1 MVECW
6 SSIHRAL
13 VLIPRNKEAEG
24 ARQLC
29 VEEGGGMG
37 QRVVS
42 DAHWL
47 SC

>member
-1 MVECW
+1 MVVW

-13 VLIPRNKEAEG
+13 GLIPRNKGMEG
-24 ARQLC
+24 VRQLC
-29 VEEGGGMG
+29 VGKDGGMG
-37 QRVVS
+37 WRVVS